1 MPDTVLVTGAS
12 GGLGGA
18 VVEVLEGAGWAVAV
32 LGRDHADLTDPDDTA
47 RAVAAIEG
55 PAAVA
60 HLVGGFASGP
70 RVHEVDPAG
79 FARMVELNLTTT
91 FNVAR
96 ATIPALL
103 ERGGGGFVAVSAR
116 AAERPFAGA
125 AAYVSAKA
133 AVLAFVRALDAEYHA
148 EGVRANVL
156 LPGMIDTP
164 ANREAMPD
172 SDRSGW
178 TAPAQI
184 AGVVRFLLSEE
195 ASAVHGAAI
204 PV

>member
-18 VVEVLEGAGWAVAV
+18 VVEVLEGAGWTVAA

-47 RAVAAIEG
+47 RAMGAIEG
-55 PAAVA
+55 PAAVVN
-60 HLVGGFASGP
+60 LVGGFASGP
-70 RVHEVDPAG
+70 RVHELDPAG

-96 ATIPALL
+96 AAIPALL
-103 ERGGGGFVAVSAR
+103 EHGGGAFVAISAK

-125 AAYVSAKA
+125 AAYASAKA

-148 EGVRANVL
+148 DGVRANVL
-156 LPGMIDTP
+156 LPGVIDTP
-164 ANREAMPD
+164 ANREAMPN
-172 SDRSGW
+172 SDRSGR
-178 TAPAQI
+178 TAPAEI
-184 AGVVRFLLSEE
+184 AEVVRFLLSDE

>member
-18 VVEVLEGAGWAVAV
+18 VVEVLEGAGWAVAA
-32 LGRDHADLTDPDDTA
+32 LGSHDADLTDADDTA
-47 RAVAAIEG
+47 RAVAATGG
-55 PAAVA
+55 PAAVV
-60 HLVGGFASGP
+60 HLVGGFSSGP
-70 RVHEVDPAG
+70 RVHELDPQD
-79 FARMVELNLTTT
+79 FARMVELNLVTT

-96 ATIPALL
+96 AAIPALL
-103 ERGGGGFVAVSAR
+103 ERGGGAFVAISAK

-133 AVLAFVRALDAEYHA
+133 AVLAFVRALDAEYRA
-148 EGVRANVL
+148 DGVRANVL

-164 ANREAMPD
+164 ANREAMPNA
-172 SDRSGW
+172 DRSGW
-178 TAPAQI
+178 TPPAQV
-184 AGVVRFLLSEE
+184 AEVVCFLLSDE

>member
-18 VVEVLEGAGWAVAV
+18 VLEVLEGAGWAIAA
-32 LGRDHADLTDPDDTA
+32 LGRDNADLTDAEDTA
-47 RAVAAIEG
+47 RAVSAIEG
-55 PAAVA
+55 PAAVV
-60 HLVGGFASGP
+60 HLVGGFESGP

-79 FARMVELNLTTT
+79 FARMVEMNLTTT

-96 ATIPALL
+96 ATIPALI
-103 ERGGGGFVAVSAR
+103 ERGGGAFVAISAK

-133 AVLAFVRALDAEYHA
+133 AVLAFVRALDAEYRA

-178 TAPAQI
+178 TAPAEI
-184 AGVVRFLLSEE
+184 AEVVRFLVSDES
-195 ASAVHGAAI
+195 SAVRGAAI

>member
-18 VVEVLEGAGWAVAV
+18 VVEALEGAGWTVAA
-32 LGRDHADLTDPDDTA
+32 LGSGDADLTDADETA
-47 RAVAAIEG
+47 RAVGAIEG
-55 PAAVA
+55 LAAVVN
-60 HLVGGFASGP
+60 LVGGFSSGP
-70 RVHEVDPAG
+70 KVHELDPYG
-79 FARMVELNLTTT
+79 FAWMVELNLVTT

-96 ATIPALL
+96 AAIPALI
-103 ERGGGGFVAVSAR
+103 ERGGGGFVAISAK

-133 AVLAFVRALDAEYHA
+133 AVLAFVRALDAEYRA
-148 EGVRANVL
+148 DGVRANVL

-164 ANREAMPD
+164 ANREAMPN
-172 SDRSGW
+172 SDRSDW
-178 TAPAQI
+178 TAPAEI
-184 AGVVRFLLSEE
+184 AEVVRFLLSDE
-195 ASAVHGAAI
+195 ASAVRGAAI